1 MFKHLSLLSPALTE
15 ACRQYGR
22 ETLAYL
28 SSLEEE
34 GTMENADVTAL
45 RTCLS
50 RVKTLGE
57 VLLGMGFALCRVICL
72 TQGLL

>member
-1 MFKHLSLLSPALTE
+1 ME

-34 GTMENADVTAL
+34 GAMEKADVSAM
-45 RTCLS
+45 RNCLS
-50 RVKTLGE
+50 KIKTLGE
-57 VLLGMGFALCRVICL
+57 VLLVM
-72 TQGLL
+72 

>member
-1 MFKHLSLLSPALTE
+1 MFKHLSLLSSALTE

-45 RTCLS
+45 RNCLS

-57 VLLGMGFALCRVICL
+57 VLLGMGFAFCPVVCL